1 MKLED
6 KFTNWLKN
14 LKKSGKSDEEIGKIL
29 LGLAKYSGLETYN
42 AIALSL
48 AEEDIQEIE
57 AIQSDRKAKEK
68 MEELFYKRTGMTID
82 KLVGKIQM
90 TLIENSSYMEILKR
104 NK

>member
-6 KFTNWLKN
+6 KFTKWLIKLKN
-14 LKKSGKSDEEIGKIL
+14 SGKSDEEIGKIL

-48 AEEDIQEIE
+48 TEDDINEIE
-57 AIQSDRKAKEK
+57 AIQNDKKAKEK
-68 MEELFYKRTGMTID
+68 MEELFKKRTGMTID
-82 KLVGKIQM
+82 KLVGKIQL

-104 NK
+104 N